1 MRLEGA
7 VFITWGAVRHPRLKK
22 MKKILDISP
31 HHAYKPPLADGA
43 KPPTAR

>member
-7 VFITWGAVRHPRLKK
+7 VFITRGIFYAPG
-22 MKKILDISP
+22 KKILDIPP